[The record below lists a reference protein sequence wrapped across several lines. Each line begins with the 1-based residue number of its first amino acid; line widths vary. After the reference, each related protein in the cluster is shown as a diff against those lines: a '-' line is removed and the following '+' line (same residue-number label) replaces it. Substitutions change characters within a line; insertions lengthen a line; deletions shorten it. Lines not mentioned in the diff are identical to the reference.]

1 MSDFTI
7 SISRRGNYF
16 DWLLTLGDGTE
27 HKSSRAE
34 PTIIHAADAADIF
47 RRQLDLKRHFKQ
59 QKAARQAQR

>member
-1 MSDFTI
+1 MSDFSIT
-7 SISRRGNYF
+7 ISRRGNYF

-47 RRQLDLKRHFKQ
+47 RRQLALRHFKQ
-59 QKAARQAQR
+59 QKARRLAENP